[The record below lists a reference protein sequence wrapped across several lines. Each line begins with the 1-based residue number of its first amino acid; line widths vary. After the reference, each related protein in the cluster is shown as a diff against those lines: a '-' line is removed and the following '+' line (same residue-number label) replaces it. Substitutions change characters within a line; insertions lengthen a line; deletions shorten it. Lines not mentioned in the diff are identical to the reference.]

1 MPLDG
6 LFLYGI
12 CRELNDKLKQGRI
25 EKIYQPAKEE
35 IILAISKPGA
45 KYRLVL
51 NAGAE
56 NARVH
61 LTSTTR
67 PNPVSPPMFCML
79 LRKHLEGGRI
89 IEFRQSGLDR
99 VLDIRVDCRDELG
112 QPLVKS
118 LNCEIMGRHS
128 NIILISRAGDIILD
142 GIRRYSH
149 SVSRH
154 REVLPGRDYIPPP
167 DQGKTNPFCLTED
180 QFREL
185 VMSGKLD
192 GSLAAAVQRFLD
204 GFSIPTCKELVR
216 MAGIDSEMLLE
227 HCGEHEMRILWQTL
241 QKTVTGIRENGVQAT
256 LLCRPGGEPV
266 DFFALE
272 IAHREELQ
280 QITGTANEIADAFFT
295 YKLNRLVLNKEKNQ
309 LLGVIKKHSRRIS
322 KKLHLQQKSVA
333 DAGEA
338 DRYRLSGELLT
349 SYMHLVERGM
359 QEIELDN
366 YYAPAGEKVTIL
378 LNPQLTGPENSQAFF
393 KKYNKAKNTRE
404 ASLRMAALSE
414 EELHYLDGVAASIE
428 MSQAIDDLDEIRRE
442 LRGQGYLKEPVS
454 IPRKSRVKE
463 AKPRSTPLKFLS
475 GDGFTVLVG
484 KNNRQND
491 TLTFKIAD
499 EHDVWLHTCKIPGS
513 HVIIRTEG
521 REVPLS
527 TLHQAA
533 ALAAFFSRA
542 AASSNVPVDYT
553 VRKNVKKPN
562 GARPGYVIYEKQ
574 KTLYVDPAS
583 DIKESG
589 VRSQESEK

>member
-25 EKIYQPAKEE
+25 EKIYQPARDE
-35 IILAISKPGA
+35 IILTISKPGT
-45 KYRLVL
+45 KHRLIL

-61 LTSTTR
+61 LTGTTR

-89 IEFRQSGLDR
+89 IEFRQSDLDR

-118 LNCEIMGRHS
+118 LICEIMGRHS
-128 NIILISRAGDIILD
+128 NIILVSRAGEVILD

-154 REVLPGRDYIPPP
+154 REVLPGRVYIPPP
-167 DQGKTNPFCLTED
+167 DQGKSDPLSLTED
-180 QFREL
+180 HFREL
-185 VMSGKLD
+185 VLSGKLD
-192 GSLAAAVQRFLD
+192 GSLAAAVQRSLD

-216 MAGIDSEMLLE
+216 MAGIAPEMLLE
-227 HCGEHEMRILWQTL
+227 HCGEHEMRTLWQTL
-241 QKTVTGIRENGVQAT
+241 HKTLTDIRENGVSAT

-272 IAHREELQ
+272 TAHREELQ
-280 QITGTANEIADAFFT
+280 QITGTANEIADSFFT
-295 YKLNRLVLNKEKNQ
+295 YKLNRLVLSKEKNQ
-309 LLGVIKKHSRRIS
+309 LLGVIKKHSRRIG
-322 KKLHLQQKSVA
+322 KKLHLQQKSAA

-359 QEIELDN
+359 QEIELEN
-366 YYAPAGEKVTIL
+366 YYASDGEKVTIL
-378 LNPQLTGPENSQAFF
+378 LDPQLTGPENSQAYF
-393 KKYNKAKNTRE
+393 KKYTKARNTRE

-414 EELHYLDGVAASIE
+414 EELHYLEGVIASID
-428 MSQAIDDLDEIRRE
+428 MAQTIDDLEEIRRE
-442 LRGQGYLKEPVS
+442 LRGQGYLKQPVS

-463 AKPRSTPLKFLS
+463 AQPRSMPLKFLS

-499 EHDVWLHTCKIPGS
+499 EHDVWLHTSKIPGS

-533 ALAAFFSRA
+533 ALAAHFSRA
-542 AASSNVPVDYT
+542 NGSSNVPVDYT
-553 VRKNVKKPN
+553 QRKHVKKPN

-574 KTLYVDPAS
+574 KTLYVDPAP
-583 DIKESG
+583 DIM
-589 VRSQESEK
+589 QQIHI

>member
-12 CRELNDKLKQGRI
+12 CRELNDKLKLGRI

-35 IILAISKPGA
+35 IILTISKPGS
-45 KYRLVL
+45 KNRLVL

-61 LTSTTR
+61 LTGTTR

-118 LNCEIMGRHS
+118 LICEIMGRHS
-128 NIILISRAGDIILD
+128 NIILVSRAGEVILD

-154 REVLPGRDYIPPP
+154 REVLPGRVYIPPP
-167 DQGKTNPFCLTED
+167 DQGKSNPFSLTED
-180 QFREL
+180 HFREL
-185 VMSGKLD
+185 VLSGQLD
-192 GSLAAAVQRFLD
+192 GSLAAAVQRYLD

-216 MAGIDSEMLLE
+216 LAGINPQMLLE
-227 HCGEHEMRILWQTL
+227 HCGEHEMRTLWQTL
-241 QKTVTGIRENGVQAT
+241 QKIMTDIRAKGVRAT
-256 LLCRPGGEPV
+256 LLCRPSGEPV

-272 IAHREELQ
+272 TAHREELQ
-280 QITGTANEIADAFFT
+280 QITGTANEIADSFFT
-295 YKLNRLVLNKEKNQ
+295 YKLNRLVLSKEKNQ
-309 LLGVIKKHSRRIS
+309 LLGVIKKHTKRIS

-349 SYMHLVERGM
+349 SYMHLVEKGM
-359 QEIELDN
+359 SEIELDN
-366 YYAPAGEKVTIL
+366 YYDPDGEKVSIL
-378 LNPQLTGPENSQAFF
+378 LDPHRSGPENSQAYF
-393 KKYNKAKNTRE
+393 KKYAKARNTRE
-404 ASLRMAALSE
+404 ASLRMASLSE
-414 EELHYLDGVAASIE
+414 EELNYLEGVVAAID
-428 MSQAIDDLDEIRRE
+428 MAQATDDLEEIRRE
-442 LRGQGYLKEPVS
+442 LRSQGYLKEPVS
-454 IPRKSRVKE
+454 IPRKPRVKE
-463 AKPRSTPLKFLS
+463 AQPRSTPLQFVS

-499 EHDVWLHTCKIPGS
+499 EHDIWLHTCKIPGS
-513 HVIIRTEG
+513 HVIIRTEE
-521 REVPLS
+521 REVPPA

-533 ALAAFFSRA
+533 ALAAHYSRA
-542 AASSNVPVDYT
+542 NGSSNVPVDYT
-553 VRKNVKKPN
+553 LRKYVKKPN

-583 DIKESG
+583 DIKESL
-589 VRSQESEK
+589 